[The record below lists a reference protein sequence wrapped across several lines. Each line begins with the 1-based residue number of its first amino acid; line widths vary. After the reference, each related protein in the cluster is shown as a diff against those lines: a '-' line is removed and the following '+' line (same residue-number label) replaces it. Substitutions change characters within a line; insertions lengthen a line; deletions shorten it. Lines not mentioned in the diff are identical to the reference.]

1 MGPKDSWKKP
11 DWKRDLFGAAVLYA
25 IMSLKV
31 SQLEMLV
38 AMVMATIVILLREYL

>member
-1 MGPKDSWKKP
+1 MEKPGWK
-11 DWKRDLFGAAVLYA
+11 WNLFGAAVLYA

-38 AMVMATIVILLREYL
+38 AMVIATVVILLRQHL